1 MYNFQGVTLYNPLNL
16 PFSSVSSDSLEKL
29 LNNNFKKNELK
40 SKYLVFFYSLHENQE
55 SYKKHLKMFIKYYS
69 RHETVGNDNF
79 NQDYSYIIYF
89 LVCNYFCFVF
99 YNFISA
105 RTLINTLLLTH
116 SRTKPAVPWLH
127 TVGSTTNNRGN
138 LFLKV
143 HSVQKRRG
151 CVLAQVSLIFLV
163 RPSSHSSIAHLFIL
177 ERFVPILVQ
186 VLLI

>member
-1 MYNFQGVTLYNPLNL
+1 
-16 PFSSVSSDSLEKL
+16 
-29 LNNNFKKNELK
+29 
-40 SKYLVFFYSLHENQE
+40 
-55 SYKKHLKMFIKYYS
+55 MFIKYYS

-177 ERFVPILVQ
+177 QWFILISTKVS
-186 VLLI
+186 LI

>member
-1 MYNFQGVTLYNPLNL
+1 MLF
-16 PFSSVSSDSLEKL
+16 FSLTPWKL
-29 LNNNFKKNELK
+29 GKLQKAKRN
-40 SKYLVFFYSLHENQE
+40 FYSLLFYAWDCWQILIISIRIIHI
-55 SYKKHLKMFIKYYS
+55 FIFF
-69 RHETVGNDNF
+69 V
-79 NQDYSYIIYF
+79 
-89 LVCNYFCFVF
+89 VCNYFLIIFVLYF
-99 YNFISA
+99 NFISA

-177 ERFVPILVQ
+177 EKFVPIS
-186 VLLI
+186 LI

>member
-1 MYNFQGVTLYNPLNL
+1 
-16 PFSSVSSDSLEKL
+16 
-29 LNNNFKKNELK
+29 
-40 SKYLVFFYSLHENQE
+40 
-55 SYKKHLKMFIKYYS
+55 MFIKYYS

-163 RPSSHSSIAHLFIL
+163 RPSSHSSIAHFFKSQNALYLSHSSTAHL
-177 ERFVPILVQ
+177 EQQVRGFGAKPLLGSVNTVQ
-186 VLLI
+186 CQGQVA